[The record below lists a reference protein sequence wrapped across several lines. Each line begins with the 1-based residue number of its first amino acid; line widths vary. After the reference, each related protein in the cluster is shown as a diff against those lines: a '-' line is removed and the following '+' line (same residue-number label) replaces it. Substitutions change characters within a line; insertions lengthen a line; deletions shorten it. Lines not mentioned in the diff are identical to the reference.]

1 MILDFKKIIDKHKDD
16 ICIIVGSGPT
26 MNEFDY
32 EKFKGQIILVGGAIL
47 RINKNV
53 KPDYLIS
60 CNSHFPIVD
69 IKSHMDLISSFKNN
83 PTWILS
89 DTCAHSDL
97 WNFDIKKYEKLKINC
112 SFFDDRHYN
121 FKKCKQKSKCCDFL
135 NIYPKRKTLME
146 IVEEKYS
153 NKFNYYEKTGSSVID
168 SAFMI
173 ATLMGFKTILIQG
186 VDLPDK
192 FYQGKITGKEYF
204 GVKNLEADKFEDE
217 QINKIIQKKYF
228 YFYFKNLN
236 FKPYLKS
243 FISKMGKIF
252 SKKSLFSEKLHVT
265 LKIFEWL
272 CNICRVND
280 RQVFYLSKNSNLKKV
295 KNIKFITDVELK
307 NKYND
312 KFE

>member
-1 MILDFKKIIDKHKDD
+1 
-16 ICIIVGSGPT
+16 
-26 MNEFDY
+26 
-32 EKFKGQIILVGGAIL
+32 
-47 RINKNV
+47 
-53 KPDYLIS
+53 
-60 CNSHFPIVD
+60 
-69 IKSHMDLISSFKNN
+69 
-83 PTWILS
+83 
-89 DTCAHSDL
+89 
-97 WNFDIKKYEKLKINC
+97 
-112 SFFDDRHYN
+112 
-121 FKKCKQKSKCCDFL
+121 
-135 NIYPKRKTLME
+135 ME

-280 RQVFYLSKNSNLKKV
+280 RQVFYLSKNSNLKK
-295 KNIKFITDVELK
+295 LK
-307 NKYND
+307 ILNL
-312 KFE
+312 